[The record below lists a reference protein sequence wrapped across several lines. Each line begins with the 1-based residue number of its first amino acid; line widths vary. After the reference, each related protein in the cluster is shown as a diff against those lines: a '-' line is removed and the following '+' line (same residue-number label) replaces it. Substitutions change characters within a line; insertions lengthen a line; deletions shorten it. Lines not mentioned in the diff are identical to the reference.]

1 MEKRIQS
8 TNEPREIPTDRVPA
22 SLIYLAEKR
31 VFDIFCGLMG
41 MVLVVV
47 AMLALFPFCLF
58 GKNKGPLF
66 FKQVRIGQN
75 GKEFKI
81 YKFRSMAV
89 DAESKLRE
97 NKKLYQKYV
106 ANNYKLPAGEDP
118 RVTKLGSF
126 IRKTSLDELPQ
137 FINILKGDMSMIGPR
152 PVVKEELVEYGN
164 HVSQLLSAKP
174 GAMGLWQAS
183 GRSGIPYPERAEL
196 ELYYVRHRSMHYDLL
211 ILCKN
216 IVSILK
222 KDGAF

>member
-164 HVSQLLSAKP
+164 LVSQLLSAKP